1 MWCILK
7 SVPGYSNISKRC
19 MLIRLHEKFG
29 SLNSPAQEE
38 FLNKVRPFIEVLT
51 C

>member
-7 SVPGYSNISKRC
+7 SVPGYSNILKRC
-19 MLIRLHEKFG
+19 MLISLHENYG
-29 SLNSPAQEE
+29 SLNYPAQEE
-38 FLNKVRPFIEVLT
+38 FLNKVRSFIEVLT